1 MRIQLQIDGKRL
13 QRRFHSDS
21 PATVLWSLLA
31 SAVGDVDPHLQGN
44 YLMQTR
50 PMPGQPATS
59 LRLEEVRANGTT
71 LQAAGLHPSASLTAT
86 KIEGIEHL
94 V

>member
-1 MRIQLQIDGKRL
+1 MNLCCQDG
-13 QRRFHSDS
+13 
-21 PATVLWSLLA
+21 
-31 SAVGDVDPHLQGN
+31 

-50 PMPGQPATS
+50 PMPGQPAIP

-71 LQAAGLHPSASLTAT
+71 LHAAGLHPSASLTAT
-86 KIEGIEHL
+86 RIEGIEHL